1 MNKTAR
7 RTGISAISAA
17 ATIAVVASYTGF
29 AGQASAA
36 STTGDPAAA
45 SSWLISQQAADGSM
59 PSPYGAGFT
68 DWGLSINVLWAMK
81 AGGASSAAVNKT
93 WGAISSN
100 LKDYAGPGDYGISAG
115 ASAKALFAADV
126 VNADPTKLVQK
137 DKSVINILTQTSDL
151 VLTSGAQKGRLKDP
165 VANGAD
171 YTNAITQALGVL
183 GLAGA
188 GQRGQAVSKPLVQ
201 STVDFLATQ
210 QCSDGYFRLSFND
223 NLSCDAAAKTKAGAP
238 ADLDSTSYALQA
250 LMLAKQDGYMVPAN
264 AITAGVG
271 YLSKVQRAN
280 GSFGTNTNS
289 TGLATAALA
298 GGGAASAAMRGTGY
312 IAGLQA
318 VGSKISGTKLASSNG
333 AIAFDQSGYDAG
345 LKDGITSTAA
355 DQWRRATADAQ
366 FGLVRKPLGSLLKDS
381 APTTSP
387 TGPSSSTSTAT
398 STSTGTTTSTST
410 ATGTSTS
417 TSTATSTSTSTSTST
432 GTSTA
437 PGAPSTSPTGSPTDP
452 TEPPTPTATT
462 TTLPVTG

>member
-45 SSWLISQQAADGSM
+45 ASWLISQQNADGSA
-59 PSPYGAGFT
+59 PSPYGVGAT
-68 DWGLSINVLWAMK
+68 DWGLSINELWAMK
-81 AGGASSAAVNKT
+81 AGGASSAAINKT

-100 LKDYAGPGDYGISAG
+100 VGAYAGPGDYGISAG
-115 ASAKALFAADV
+115 ASAKLLFAADV

-137 DKSVINILTQTSDL
+137 NKSVINILSQTSKL

-165 VANGAD
+165 AANGAD
-171 YTNAITQALGVL
+171 YTNVITQALAVL

-188 GQRGQAVSKPLVQ
+188 DKRGQAVPKALTQ

-210 QCSDGYFRLSFND
+210 QCAGGYFRLSFND
-223 NLSCDAAAKTKAGAP
+223 NLSCDAAAKTKAGAA
-238 ADLDSTSYALQA
+238 ADLDGTSYSLQA
-250 LMLAKQDGYMVPAN
+250 LLLAKDAGFTVPAG
-264 AITAGVG
+264 AITRGAA
-271 YLSKVQRAN
+271 YLSKVQQKDGSFSYN
-280 GSFGTNTNS
+280 GSNTNS
-289 TGLATAALA
+289 TGLAAGALA
-298 GGGAASAAMRGTGY
+298 GAGDNAAATRATAY

-318 VGSKISGTKLASSNG
+318 IGSKIDGTKLAKSKG
-333 AIAFDQSGYDAG
+333 AIAFNQEGYDAG
-345 LKDGITSTAA
+345 LKNGITSTMA
-355 DQWRRATADAQ
+355 DQWIRATADAQ
-366 FGLVRKPLGSLLKDS
+366 FGLVRLPLGALLNAAP
-381 APTTSP
+381 APTST
-387 TGPSSSTSTAT
+387 SSSTSTAPSSSSSSSS
-398 STSTGTTTSTST
+398 STSTV
-410 ATGTSTS
+410 TG
-417 TSTATSTSTSTSTST
+417 TSTSTSTSTST

-437 PGAPSTSPTGSPTDP
+437 PSAPGTSPTGGPTDP